1 MLNKKALIF
10 GISGQDGKLLT
21 GCFSK
26 NYEVLGYR
34 RPVTSKLF
42 KSLDSEL
49 SRLELFELNEKEF
62 NKISNLIKLI
72 NPIEI
77 YNLSGV
83 SSVSFSIYEPVQTF
97 RSIVNLNLHILEE
110 LKNLGNIRYFNACS
124 SECFGDSKKLMRYRF
139 NPITPY
145 GKAKTTAFGY

>member
-1 MLNKKALIF
+1 M
-10 GISGQDGKLLT
+10 
-21 GCFSK
+21 
-26 NYEVLGYR
+26 
-34 RPVTSKLF
+34 F

-62 NKISNLIKLI
+62 NKISNIIKKI

-83 SSVSFSIYEPVQTF
+83 SSVAFSIYEPVQTF
-97 RSIVNLNLHILEE
+97 RSIVDLNLHILEE
-110 LKNLGNIRYFNACS
+110 LKYLSNIRYFNACS
-124 SECFGDSKKLMRYRF
+124 SECFGDTGKKKANEEYRF

-145 GKAKTTAFGY
+145 GKAKTTSFWLLDMYRKNLIFMHHLVYCSIMNLF